1 MKKQT
6 QWIVAA
12 VVVAVVLF
20 YAGMQFGEGQTTSV
34 LGGAQNG
41 QGGARG
47 GRMGAQQGGRGGPG
61 GGFVN
66 GSILSKDDKSITVG
80 LTSGGSKIIYFS
92 GTTTIGKM
100 AAGSASNL
108 VVGEQVSVNGTAA
121 ADGTVAAQSIQIR
134 PNPVTTPTPKQ

>member
-6 QWIVAA
+6 QWIVVA

-20 YAGMQFGEGQTTSV
+20 YAGMKFGEGQNV
-34 LGGAQNG
+34 AAPNGAQNG
-41 QGGARG
+41 QGRIGS
-47 GRMGAQQGGRGGPG
+47 GGRGSDLLRKSG

-92 GTTTIGKM
+92 NTTTVGKM
-100 AAGSASNL
+100 AAGSASDL